1 MERMKKLLFSFGHI
15 YQHFIDWWKDY
26 GRVLLLSYTRISR
39 DNVSILASGMVYS
52 TLISIIPFIAFL
64 FAFFSAFGVLQT
76 VLNMLTSFLV
86 DTLGD
91 KTGNEIISFIE
102 TYTGNALSL
111 GVFGIISFLIT
122 SIMLINKVYTVM
134 NRIFR
139 TQPKSGA
146 IKRFTTFLTLLI
158 VAALITVIVIAMQG
172 RVERTLANII
182 REDDFVLSSSSFWE
196 SFLVIVVLWAVI
208 FSLIFFLPNAKIKFS
223 STLVGS
229 ITGLV
234 AILIAT
240 EVFKKI
246 ITQSV
251 NYSVIYGSLASLL
264 FLLIYFYIFW
274 YIIMVSAEITY
285 VHQFR
290 PDKGLIKGRPESPLS
305 QISEGV
311 NLVLL
316 VADKYRSGKG
326 ATTEKELVRKL
337 AVPSSKLYGYIN
349 CLEDGKIIMAVNAQ
363 GSSFIPALPL
373 DKIYLKEVIHILY
386 GSERKSREDILTMGE
401 AVAQE
406 LEDKGIRGLED
417 ISIENLMER
426 L

>member
-1 MERMKKLLFSFGHI
+1 MTEKLKKLAAK
-15 YQHFIDWWKDY
+15 YQAFIDWWKDY
-26 GRVLLLSYTRISR
+26 AKVLLLSYTRISR

-52 TLISIIPFIAFL
+52 TLISIIPCIAFL

-76 VLNMLTSFLV
+76 VIDMLTAFLV

-91 KTGNEIISFIE
+91 QSGHEIISVLE
-102 TYTGNALSL
+102 ALTGNALSL
-111 GVFGIISFLIT
+111 GVFGVISFLIT
-122 SIMLINKVYTVM
+122 SILLINRVYTVI

-139 TQPKSGA
+139 TQPRSSTL
-146 IKRFTTFLTLLI
+146 KRFTTFLTLLI
-158 VAALITVIVIAMQG
+158 IAVLVIIFFIALQS
-172 RVERTLANII
+172 RVEELLSNIN
-182 REDDFVLSSSSFWE
+182 RENRFASASSTFWDIIIAVA
-196 SFLVIVVLWAVI
+196 LLWAGLFSII
-208 FSLIFFLPNAKIKFS
+208 FLLPNAKIKFS
-223 STLVGS
+223 SAAVGS
-229 ITGLV
+229 STGVV

-240 EVFKKI
+240 EVFKRMI
-246 ITQSV
+246 VGSV
-251 NYSVIYGSLASLL
+251 NYSIIYGSLASLL
-264 FLLIYFYIFW
+264 FMLIYFYLFW

-311 NLVLL
+311 NLLLL
-316 VADKYRSGKG
+316 VADKYSSGEG
-326 ATTEKELVRKL
+326 ATTEKELIRKL

-349 CLEDGKIIMAVNAQ
+349 CLEDGGIIMAVNTQRSA
-363 GSSFIPALPL
+363 FVPAKPL
-373 DKIYLKEVIHILY
+373 DKIYLKEVLHILY
-386 GSERKSREDILTMGE
+386 GSERKDREDILTMGE

-406 LEDKGIRGLED
+406 MEDKGIKGLED

>member
-1 MERMKKLLFSFGHI
+1 MKGEVLSKLGRS
-15 YQHFIDWWKDY
+15 YQNFIDWWKDY
-26 GRVLLLSYTRISR
+26 GKVLLLSYTRISR

-52 TLISIIPFIAFL
+52 TLISIIPCVAFL
-64 FAFFSAFGVLQT
+64 FAFFSVFGVLQIVIDT
-76 VLNMLTSFLV
+76 LTTFLV
-86 DTLGD
+86 ETLGSQ
-91 KTGNEIISFIE
+91 TGHEIASMLE
-102 TYTGNALSL
+102 MYTGNALSL
-111 GVFGIISFLIT
+111 GVFGVISFLIT
-122 SIMLINKVYTVM
+122 SILLINRVYTVM

-139 TQPKSGA
+139 TQPTSGTL
-146 IKRFTTFLTLLI
+146 RRLTTFMTLLI
-158 VAALITVIVIAMQG
+158 VAALLIVVIIALQG
-172 RVERTLANII
+172 RIERTLSNII
-182 REDDFVLSSSSFWE
+182 REDTFVLASSSFWE
-196 SFLVIVVLWAVI
+196 RTVLIGMLWIVI
-208 FSLIFFLPNAKIKFS
+208 FSVIFFFPNAKIRIS
-223 STLVGS
+223 SALVGS
-229 ITGLV
+229 LTGLV

-240 EVFKKI
+240 EIFKHM
-246 ITQSV
+246 ITTSV

-264 FLLIYFYIFW
+264 FMLIYFYIFW

-349 CLEDGKIIMAVNAQ
+349 CLEDGKIIMAVNTQPSA
-363 GSSFIPALPL
+363 FVPALPL
-373 DKIYLKEVIHILY
+373 DKIYLKEVLHVLY
-386 GSERKSREDILTMGE
+386 GSERKEKEDIMTMGE

-406 LEDKGIRGLED
+406 LEDKGIKGLED

>member
-1 MERMKKLLFSFGHI
+1 MKGAVFSKVI
-15 YQHFIDWWKDY
+15 EKYQGFIDWWKDY
-26 GRVLLLSYTRISR
+26 FKVLVLSYTRISR
-39 DNVSILASGMVYS
+39 DNVNILASGMVYS
-52 TLISIIPFIAFL
+52 TLISIVPCITFL
-64 FAFFSAFGVLQT
+64 FAFLSVFGVLQT
-76 VLNMLTSFLV
+76 FLEMLTAFLV
-86 DTLGD
+86 ETLGET
-91 KTGNEIISFIE
+91 TGHEIAVLVE

-122 SIMLINKVYTVM
+122 SILLINKVYTVM

-139 TQPKSGA
+139 TQPRSGPL
-146 IKRFTTFLTLLI
+146 KRFTTFLTLLI
-158 VAALITVIVIAMQG
+158 VAAIIIVVIISIQG
-172 RVERTLANII
+172 RLERTIVNSVRLNTLVLA
-182 REDDFVLSSSSFWE
+182 SSNFWE
-196 SFLVIVVLWAVI
+196 RLIIVGVLWVGI
-208 FSLIFFLPNAKIKFS
+208 FSLIFFLPNAKIRFS
-223 STLVGS
+223 SAFVGS
-229 ITGLV
+229 LTGLV

-240 EVFKKI
+240 GIFKRI
-246 ITQSV
+246 IVGSV
-251 NYSVIYGSLASLL
+251 NYSVIYGSLASIL
-264 FLLIYFYIFW
+264 FLLIYFYLFW

-316 VADKYRSGKG
+316 VADKYRSGNG

-337 AVPSSKLYGYIN
+337 AIPSSRLYGYIN
-349 CLEDGKIIMAVNAQ
+349 CLEDGKIIMAVNTQRSA
-363 GSSFIPALPL
+363 FVPALPL
-373 DKIYLKEVIHILY
+373 DKIYLKEVLHVLY
-386 GSERKSREDILTMGE
+386 GSERKTREDIQTMGE

-406 LEDKGIRGLED
+406 MEDKGIKGLED